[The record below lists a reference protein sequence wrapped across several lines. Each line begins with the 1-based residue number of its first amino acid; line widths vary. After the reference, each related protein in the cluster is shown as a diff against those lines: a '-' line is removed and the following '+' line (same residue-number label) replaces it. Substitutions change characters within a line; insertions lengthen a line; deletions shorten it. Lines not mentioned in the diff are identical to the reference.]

1 FVQRAKHQRDS
12 AFEIQLRGVLDE
24 DLPVEEDMTKW
35 SPLWD
40 APGMDR

>member
-1 FVQRAKHQRDS
+1 M
-12 AFEIQLRGVLDE
+12 LDE